1 MMERLLSKKMA
12 LETELNNLVVDT
24 EDIEKKVAEYREQ
37 LYASINKENEEKAA
51 KIKAKLDV
59 INELIDEEMAEA
71 AKAEETVED
80 ENDNVVL
87 QINKISEEE
96 STPEEEKVEEEE
108 PVTVSPV
115 SSIFR

>member
-80 ENDNVVL
+80 ENGNVVL
-87 QINKISEEE
+87 QINEI
-96 STPEEEKVEEEE
+96 PEEPTAEEVTAEEEE